1 MQNKNFS
8 VYILGLFILS
18 ITKLIFSYF
27 IPLQFI
33 PAPHDDY
40 LFYRLAESIAN
51 LKWLGVFD
59 QTTLIKGFSYPFFL
73 SLSIFFSIPLRL
85 IEALLL
91 CIAGLYFVAAMRK
104 ISNNLYL
111 SLVLYAAIIFSPL
124 QYGLI
129 DYRLLRDMIYFP
141 LILIFISA
149 IFYIYLQADKKDC
162 GWKIRFVHPAIFGL
176 SFFFYWHTREEG
188 AWIIPSALF
197 FLIFVFYKYF
207 QEDNIKELCK
217 KFAVVILVFGF
228 LQGVLVALNSY
239 KYRSF
244 VVTIFKESNFQSGYA
259 SLHRLNSSKSW
270 YEDISPQEWKEMFSV
285 SPAVAELRPF
295 VEGDGYR
302 FWANITCDSMHSN
315 GYRLD
320 QSGCPNVMPP
330 GNVQFALMDALFQI
344 GYRKPAE
351 ISQYMARVT
360 YEIDTACDSK
370 KLKCKS
376 KPPFMLSR
384 NIFEEGIPL
393 SVLWAN
399 VWRSTG
405 VMATPKPILLSTFS
419 SYLDLN
425 MVPKMRGRLG
435 GYLFEPR
442 DITAL
447 GGADKLD
454 KSGISQFFIS
464 SHPYIEGVYD
474 ITSYIYSWFMSIAWV
489 LLFPAV
495 YLTLRERNPV
505 GMVIGGFLIMATSR
519 IFLIS
524 ILDYYAMAPISPLYL
539 MSGTEALFISEI
551 LSLYLIIYYW
561 LRIKMV
567 SACAT

>member
-1 MQNKNFS
+1 MQDKNFYL
-8 VYILGLFILS
+8 YILGLLVLS
-18 ITKLIFSYF
+18 VAKLIFSYF

-59 QTTLIKGFSYPFFL
+59 QTTLTKGFSYPFFL
-73 SLSIFFSIPLRL
+73 SVPIFFGIPLRL
-85 IEALLL
+85 IEALLI
-91 CIAGLYFVAAMRK
+91 CFAGLYFVAAMRK

-111 SLVLYAAIIFSPL
+111 SLALYAAIIFSPL

-129 DYRLLRDMIYFP
+129 DFRLLRDMIYFP

-149 IFYIYLQADKKDC
+149 IFYIYLEAARKDR
-162 GWKIRFVHPAIFGL
+162 GWKRAVIHPAIFGL
-176 SFFFYWHTREEG
+176 SFFFYWHAREEG
-188 AWIIPSALF
+188 VWILPTALF
-197 FLIFVFYKYF
+197 FLTFVFYKYF
-207 QEDNIKELCK
+207 QEDNIWRLFK
-217 KFAVVILVFGF
+217 KFTVALLVFGF
-228 LQGVLVALNSY
+228 LQGVLVGLNSY
-239 KYRSF
+239 KYRSL
-244 VVTIFKESNFQSGYA
+244 VVTIFKESNFKSGYA

-270 YEDISPQEWKEMFSV
+270 YEDIPTQDWKEMFSV

-302 FWANITCDSMHSN
+302 FWTNITCDSMHSN

-351 ISQYMARVT
+351 ISQYMARVA
-360 YEIDTACDSK
+360 YEIDAACDSK

-384 NIFEEGIPL
+384 NIFEEGIPP
-393 SVLWAN
+393 SVLWSN
-399 VWRSTG
+399 VWRSTEI
-405 VMATPKPILLSTFS
+405 MTMPKPILLSTFS

-425 MVPKMRGRLG
+425 MVPKMRAQLG

-442 DITAL
+442 DVTAL
-447 GGADKLD
+447 GGADKFN
-454 KSGISQFFIS
+454 KSGIRQFFIS
-464 SHPYIEGVYD
+464 SHPYIEGIYA
-474 ITSYIYSWFMSIAWV
+474 ITSYIYSWFMNIAWV
-489 LLFPAV
+489 MLFPAV
-495 YLTLRERNPV
+495 YLTFRTRNPV
-505 GMVIGGFLIMATSR
+505 GIVIGGFLIMAASR
-519 IFLIS
+519 VFLIT

-539 MSGTEALFISEI
+539 MSGTEALFIAEI
-551 LSLYLIIYYW
+551 LSLYFIIYYW
-561 LRIKMV
+561 LRIKLV
-567 SACAT
+567 STCAT